1 MSDTPASFIVRHG
14 ATRVLGD
21 FTPTDAT
28 AYVRGDRVVLKTE
41 RGLEVGDVLCP
52 TTPAALAQLPDA
64 VRGEIVRRM
73 TPDDIARWEQ
83 TGEQTKKDF
92 DTACGVITARSVPMQ
107 LIEAERL
114 FGGERLILYFLS
126 EKRIDFRELVK
137 DLARTFHTR
146 IELRQVGVRDE
157 AKLKADYGDCGKPVC
172 CNTHLVVMPPVS
184 MKMAKLQKST
194 LDPNKISGRCGR
206 LKCCLRYEQDVYEE
220 HQREMP
226 PVNSRVVTNQGQAR
240 VLNHEILARRV
251 LVEYE
256 DGRRIPISL
265 DDILT
270 RLERAEGPPRDRH
283 ERPPRPAGRKKE
295 DDSGPRPGPRK
306 E

>member
-1 MSDTPASFIVRHG
+1 MSDAPAGYIVRHG
-14 ATRVLGD
+14 SMRVLGD
-21 FTPTDAT
+21 FAPTDDAE
-28 AYVRGDRVVLKTE
+28 YRRGDRVVLKTE
-41 RGLEVGDVLCP
+41 RGVECGEVLCP
-52 TTPAALAQLPDA
+52 TTPAALTHLPDV
-64 VRGEIVRRM
+64 VRGQILRRM
-73 TPDDIARWEQ
+73 TDADNEKLDQIRAAVAR
-83 TGEQTKKDF
+83 DF
-92 DTACGVITARSVPMQ
+92 EAACAIVAQRGIPMQ

-114 FGGERLILYFLS
+114 FGGERLIFYFLS

-220 HQREMP
+220 HLKELP
-226 PVNSRVVTNQGQAR
+226 PVNSRVVTAQGQGR
-240 VLNHEILARRV
+240 VLGHEILARRL
-251 LVEYE
+251 LVEFE
-256 DGRRIPISL
+256 DGRRIPVPVG
-265 DDILT
+265 DVLT
-270 RLERAEGPPRDRH
+270 RLER
-283 ERPPRPAGRKKE
+283 ERPAPREPGGRAGRDPGRKKSE
-295 DDSGPRPGPRK
+295 
-306 E
+306 